1 MNAATVAGEIVIRA
15 WRTENDLGS
24 LVPFT
29 IFGEPH
35 MGGTLE
41 ANPKFAGKVSSSSEF
56 ICIFKD
62 SYWIVSDQKLEN
74 SSV

>member
-1 MNAATVAGEIVIRA
+1 MNAAHSCRGDRYSCVA
-15 WRTENDLGS
+15 TENDLGS
-24 LVPFT
+24 VVPFT